1 MMNQSLDTMQSI
13 LTRYR
18 LAGYPPD
25 VLISVPRDACR
36 SLEFHRA
43 AEMIV
48 LGRTL
53 AAQALDGA
61 GLVSGGPVPDAS
73 RAAKE

>member
-1 MMNQSLDTMQSI
+1 
-13 LTRYR
+13 
-18 LAGYPPD
+18 

-61 GLVSGGPVPDAS
+61 GLVSGGPVPDAP
-73 RAAKE
+73 RAAEE